1 MIKVSDYVAKKLVE
15 YGVSD
20 VFMISGGGAMHLNDS
35 IGKCKGLNYI
45 CNHHEQASAI
55 AAEGY
60 SRATGKLGVVI
71 VTTGPGG
78 TNTLTGVIGQWLDSV
93 PVLYI
98 SGQVKYETTIDSCKE
113 IGLRQ
118 LGDQEINI
126 VDIVKP
132 VTKYAE
138 MVRNSNDIKK
148 MIDKAVYL
156 ATHGRPGPV
165 WIDIPLNIQGALI
178 DEKNLNEYD
187 FKKDEIKFD
196 QSKIKDQV
204 AKLIELIKK
213 SERPVILAGHGIRIA
228 KAEKIF
234 QKIIKKTKL
243 PVVTSFNGA
252 DLLPTN
258 NSQYI
263 GHNGTIGQRAGNFAV
278 QNSDLLISI
287 GTRNNIR
294 QISYFWQAY
303 AREAKKV
310 MIDVDAKELKKPTI
324 KPDLAINCDAKVF
337 LQELDRQLFLEKN
350 KLPSFKKWLE
360 WCIERKNKYPTVL
373 SEYKEQ
379 KKLVNP
385 YHFVETLTECLDEG
399 DLVVTGN
406 GTASVVGFQASVIKK
421 NTRLIWNSGCA
432 SMGYDLSAA
441 IGASIGTNKKR
452 IICLAGDG
460 SLQMN
465 IQELQTLLT
474 YGLPVKVFYLNND
487 GYISIKQTQDGLFQG
502 HRVACCPKTGVGL
515 PDISKIAKGYGIKN
529 SVIKN
534 HKNLVNNIKRVIDS
548 KGPEVCDVVLGDQYK
563 FMPKTSSK
571 KQPDGTMVSKPL
583 EDMFPFLPRE
593 EFENNMIIPIIKE

>member
-1 MIKVSDYVAKKLVE
+1 MIKLSDYLARRLVVS
-15 YGVSD
+15 GVKD

-60 SRATGKLGVVI
+60 ARATGKLGVVV

-126 VDIVKP
+126 IDIVKP
-132 VTKYAE
+132 VTKFAA
-138 MVRNSNDIKK
+138 MVRDPRDIKK
-148 MIDKAVYL
+148 LIDKAIFI

-165 WIDIPLNIQGALI
+165 WLDIPLNIQGALI
-178 DEKNLNEYD
+178 EEKNLPEYD
-187 FKKDEIKFD
+187 STKDEIKFD
-196 QSKIKDQV
+196 QSKVNTQIDC
-204 AKLIELIKK
+204 LIDLLKK
-213 SERPVILAGHGIRIA
+213 SKRPVLLAGHGIRIA
-228 KAEKIF
+228 KAEAIFERVVKKI
-234 QKIIKKTKL
+234 KL

-252 DLLPTN
+252 DLLPTEDPY
-258 NSQYI
+258 YI

-310 MIDVDAKELKKPTI
+310 VVDIDKKELKKPTI
-324 KPDLAINCDAKVF
+324 KPNLAINCDAKLF
-337 LQELDRQLFLEKN
+337 LQELDKHISLKKN
-350 KLPSFKKWLE
+350 KLPSFKGWLD
-360 WCIERKNKYPTVL
+360 WCIERKKKYPTVL
-373 SEYKEQ
+373 PEYRKQ

-385 YHFVETLTECLDEG
+385 YHFVDTLTECLDEG
-399 DLVVTGN
+399 DIVVTGN
-406 GTASVVGFQASVIKK
+406 GTASVVGFQAGVIKK
-421 NTRLIWNSGCA
+421 ATRLIWNSGCA

-441 IGASIGTNKKR
+441 IGASIGMKKKR

-474 YGLPVKVFYLNND
+474 YGLPVKLFYLNND
-487 GYISIKQTQDGLFQG
+487 GYISIKQTQDALFQG
-502 HRVACCPKTGVGL
+502 HRVACCPRTGVGM
-515 PDISKIAKGYGIKN
+515 PNISKIAKAYGLESSIIN
-529 SVIKN
+529 N
-534 HKNLVNNIKRVIDS
+534 HKDLTKKIKDIINS
-548 KGPEVCDVVLGDQYK
+548 KGPEVCDVVMGDEYK
-563 FMPKTSSK
+563 FMPKTSSMK
-571 KQPDGTMVSKPL
+571 KSDGTMVSKPL
-583 EDMFPFLPRE
+583 EDMFPFLSRE
-593 EFENNMIIPIIKE
+593 EFESNMLISTIQE